1 MTEHKHLSG
10 VSTLKLDAIAC
21 TGCGKCLEVCPHA
34 VFEPADGKVRI
45 ARIDACMECG
55 ACQMNCAFEAI
66 SVEAG
71 VGCAAAMIYGALT
84 GNEPTCG
91 CDEGQSS
98 SCC

>member
-1 MTEHKHLSG
+1 MTEHKYLRG
-10 VSTLKLDAIAC
+10 VATLKLDSQRC
-21 TGCGKCLEVCPHA
+21 TGCNKCRDVCPHA
-34 VFEPADGKVRI
+34 VFEPSGKKVRI
-45 ARIDACMECG
+45 ARLDACMECG
-55 ACQMNCAFEAI
+55 ACRMNCAFDAI

-84 GNEPTCG
+84 GTEPTCG